1 MLLPRD
7 PVWRW
12 FLGTLISVPACLAV
26 WWFYLCDPLLSVLA
40 WAVGAAAP
48 LLWPVTV
55 LDLKMQGGKAC
66 LISLVPTL
74 TDPPRL
80 FTLLPVSLN
89 RAVAVFP
96 LFWGFTLA
104 TPGRGLAR
112 RLLLGT
118 VVLLPVAFIMALLY
132 HLGQGV
138 PRNSRKAAHWYAQA
152 AQQGEVGGQ
161 YGLAVSYLRCSIGP
175 PDPQRAFAEFLKLAE
190 RGYAPASYARA
201 SAMGPNAWRRPAPK
215 NSTSA

>member
-26 WWFYLCDPLLSVLA
+26 WWFYLRDPLLSGLT

-48 LLWPVTV
+48 LLWPDTV
-55 LDLKMQGGKAC
+55 LDLKMQGGNAW

-80 FTLLPVSLN
+80 FTPLPVSLN

-96 LFWGFTLA
+96 LFWGLTLA

-118 VVLLPVAFIMALLY
+118 VVLFPVAFIMVLLTTQF
-132 HLGQGV
+132 HLLSLGGRAAIVGAGV
-138 PRNSRKAAHWYAQA
+138 AHRRAAA
-152 AQQGEVGGQ
+152 
-161 YGLAVSYLRCSIGP
+161 GLAGAAWRLYPQYPLCP
-175 PDPQRAFAEFLKLAE
+175 PDPSYRRSRHAAASQRWVCQA
-190 RGYAPASYARA
+190 G
-201 SAMGPNAWRRPAPK
+201 
-215 NSTSA
+215 